1 MTPKLLTCV
10 FETTSAED
18 AFINL
23 SRDSRFTCKHSTM
36 EVKDLGIL
44 YITEALGLHPW
55 ATALEAMT
63 FKLGEA
69 IGEQPFPHN

>member
-10 FETTSAED
+10 FETTSSED
-18 AFINL
+18 AFMNR
-23 SRDSRFTCKHSTM
+23 SRDLRFTCKHSTI

-69 IGEQPFPHN
+69 HWGATFPP

>member
-1 MTPKLLTCV
+1 MQT
-10 FETTSAED
+10 FD
-18 AFINL
+18 
-23 SRDSRFTCKHSTM
+23 H
-36 EVKDLGIL
+36 EVKELGIL